1 MKEIRKKSSG
11 RKEVVAIVPSKLSLT
26 VGEVVVDVGAE
37 FRELI
42 MTGGLAL
49 ADALFREELE
59 RVCGPR
65 YGRGEGFASRWGHQ
79 RGEVVLGGRKVQLEH
94 PRARRQGKEVVLPAY
109 AQLQN
114 EDPLNDRAL
123 EQMLIGVSTRRY
135 ERSLEPV
142 IPTLSEFATSKSAVS
157 RRFIAKTTA
166 QLEAAL
172 AKPLD
177 DIEWAALMIDGIE
190 FHAHVIVVVLGI
202 DVTGK
207 KHVLSFRQGSTENGT
222 LCRELLSGVVA
233 RGVPADRSIL
243 VGIDGGK
250 GLRKAVN
257 EVLGDFAVVQ
267 RCQVHKKR
275 NVLDQLP
282 DELRA
287 QVRTAM
293 NQAYAAS
300 SYETALRQLQNQV
313 RVLAKEHP
321 GAAESLR
328 EGLHETLAVKKL
340 GLTGAL
346 AKTLETTNPIENV
359 NSGIRRVGGRVK
371 RCRNGSMA
379 LRWVATG
386 ALEHATKFRRL
397 KGHKEMPKLVAAL
410 RARDAELAGA
420 SGSAATRRTGS

>member
-1 MKEIRKKSSG
+1 
-11 RKEVVAIVPSKLSLT
+11 
-26 VGEVVVDVGAE
+26 
-37 FRELI
+37 
-42 MTGGLAL
+42 
-49 ADALFREELE
+49 
-59 RVCGPR
+59 
-65 YGRGEGFASRWGHQ
+65 
-79 RGEVVLGGRKVQLEH
+79 
-94 PRARRQGKEVVLPAY
+94 
-109 AQLQN
+109 
-114 EDPLNDRAL
+114 
-123 EQMLIGVSTRRY
+123 MLIGVSTRRY
-135 ERSLEPV
+135 RRSLEPV
-142 IPTLSEFATSKSAVS
+142 IPSLNEFATSKSAVS
-157 RRFIAKTTA
+157 RRFVAKTTA

-172 AKPLD
+172 ATPLD
-177 DIEWAALMIDGIE
+177 GLEWAGLMIDGIE
-190 FHAHVIVVVLGI
+190 FHEQVVVVVLGI

-222 LCRELLSGVVA
+222 LCRELLSSVVA

-243 VGIDGGK
+243 VAIDGGK

-257 EVLGDFAVVQ
+257 EVFGEFAVVQ

-300 SYETALRQLQNQV
+300 SYETALRLLQNQV
-313 RVLAKEHP
+313 RALAKDHP
-321 GAAESLR
+321 GAADSLR

-340 GLTGAL
+340 GLTGVL

-371 RCRNGSMA
+371 RCRGGGMA

-410 RARDAELAGA
+410 RARDAEMKNANV
-420 SGSAATRRTGS
+420 RKTG

>member
-1 MKEIRKKSSG
+1 MNENRKKSSS
-11 RKEVVAIVPSKLSLT
+11 RKEVVAVVPSKLSLT

-42 MTGGLAL
+42 VTGGLAV
-49 ADALFREELE
+49 AGALFREELE

-79 RGEVVLGGRKVQLEH
+79 RGEVVLGGRKVQLDH

-114 EDPLNDRAL
+114 EDPLDDRAL

-135 ERSLEPV
+135 RRSLESV
-142 IPTLSEFATSKSAVS
+142 IPTWNEFGTSKSAVS
-157 RRFIAKTTA
+157 RRFVAKTAA

-172 AKPLD
+172 ATPLD
-177 DIEWAALMIDGIE
+177 GIEWAGLMIDGIE
-190 FHAHVIVVVLGI
+190 FHEQVVVVVLGI

-222 LCRELLSGVVA
+222 LCRELLSSIVA

-243 VGIDGGK
+243 VAIDGGK

-257 EVLGDFAVVQ
+257 EVFGEFAVVQ

-321 GAAESLR
+321 GAADSLR

-371 RCRNGSMA
+371 RCRGGGMA

-386 ALEHATKFRRL
+386 ALEHATRFRRL

-410 RARDAELAGA
+410 RARDVAMNDANV
-420 SGSAATRRTGS
+420 SHTG

>member
-11 RKEVVAIVPSKLSLT
+11 RKEAVAVVPSQVRVS
-26 VGEVVVDVGAE
+26 VGEVALDVGAD

-42 MTGGLAL
+42 LTGGLAL
-49 ADALFREELE
+49 AEALFREELQ

-65 YGRGEGFASRWGHQ
+65 YGRKGEAFASRWGHQ
-79 RGEVVLGGRKVQLEH
+79 RGEVVLGGRKVQLDH

-114 EDPLNDRAL
+114 EDPLDERAL

-135 ERSLEPV
+135 RRSLEPV
-142 IPTLSEFATSKSAVS
+142 IPSLNEFATSKSAVS
-157 RRFIAKTTA
+157 RRFVAKTTA

-172 AKPLD
+172 AAPLD
-177 DIEWAALMIDGIE
+177 GIEWAGLMIDGIE
-190 FHAHVIVVVLGI
+190 FHEQVVVVVLGI
-202 DVTGK
+202 DITGK

-222 LCRELLSGVVA
+222 LCRELLSSIVA
-233 RGVPADRSIL
+233 RGVPPDRSIL
-243 VGIDGGK
+243 VAIDGGK

-257 EVLGDFAVVQ
+257 EVFGDFAVVQ

-287 QVRTAM
+287 QVRAAM
-293 NQAYAAS
+293 NQAYAAP
-300 SYETALRQLQNQV
+300 SYETALRLAQNQV

-321 GAAESLR
+321 GAADSLR

-359 NSGIRRVGGRVK
+359 NSGIRRVAGRVK
-371 RCRNGSMA
+371 RCRGGGMA

-397 KGHKEMPKLVAAL
+397 KGHKDMHKLVDAL
-410 RARDAELAGA
+410 RARDAAMKNA
-420 SGSAATRRTGS
+420 NVRKTG

>member
-11 RKEVVAIVPSKLSLT
+11 RKEVVAVVPSKLSLT
-26 VGEVVVDVGAE
+26 IGEVVVDVGAE

-114 EDPLNDRAL
+114 EDPLDDRAL

-135 ERSLEPV
+135 HRSLEPV
-142 IPTLSEFATSKSAVS
+142 VPSLNEFATSKSAVS
-157 RRFIAKTTA
+157 RRFVAKTSA

-172 AKPLD
+172 ATPLD
-177 DIEWAALMIDGIE
+177 GIEWAGLMIDGIE
-190 FHAHVIVVVLGI
+190 FHEQVVVVVLGI
-202 DVTGK
+202 DATGK

-222 LCRELLSGVVA
+222 LCRELLSSVVA

-243 VGIDGGK
+243 VAIDGGK

-257 EVLGDFAVVQ
+257 EVFGEFVVVQ

-300 SYETALRQLQNQV
+300 SYETALRLLQNQV
-313 RVLAKEHP
+313 RVLAKDHP
-321 GAAESLR
+321 GAADSLR

-346 AKTLETTNPIENV
+346 AKTLETTNAIENV

-371 RCRNGSMA
+371 RCRGGGMA

-410 RARDAELAGA
+410 RGRDAEVKHANV
-420 SGSAATRRTGS
+420 RKTG